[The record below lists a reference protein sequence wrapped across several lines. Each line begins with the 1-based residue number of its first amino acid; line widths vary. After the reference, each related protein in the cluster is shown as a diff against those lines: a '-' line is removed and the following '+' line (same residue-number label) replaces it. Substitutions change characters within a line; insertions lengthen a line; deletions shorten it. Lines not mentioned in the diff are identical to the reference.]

1 MKKTVLFFVWVF
13 ASVSLWAQTDVK
25 LSVDQLEEDFQLF
38 REQLEKVQP
47 GLYTYSSQEKLDGIF
62 EEIEVQIQK
71 PMSSIDFYR
80 TLLPIL
86 RPIGNNHTDIM
97 PPDSF
102 DEQLKETLPRFPFRL
117 YYDQGKLYVL
127 EDLSQEQEIG
137 VGAIITRMNGRDI
150 MEIFEKMKARYS
162 VDGYNESSPNWVLSI
177 AFSRKYA
184 QFFGTPP
191 TYELE
196 YVDQKGE
203 KKETTIKGIPQAEL
217 LENAQKINPPNIF
230 GRGEK
235 YQFRFIDEAAYLK
248 IASFQPE
255 KARAFVGFIKES
267 FRKIKDAGSQKLI
280 LDLRNNGG
288 GYPEASY
295 RLLAYLIQQRVY
307 PVEVEYAKVAKIED
321 AQYYVQDFFLK
332 HFHKQNLVWQNG
344 RYEVKSAPKTLIK
357 PEALAFK
364 GKLIVLINSR
374 SSSATGEFLGLVKS
388 YTNATF
394 IGTEAGGNCV
404 SQVAS
409 DLLTLVLPNSKV
421 KVSVPVIKSKLR
433 VNFENTGHG
442 VQPDIEVLPSVQDL
456 WEGKDVVLEVAL
468 GKS

>member
-1 MKKTVLFFVWVF
+1 MKKTSLFLVWVL
-13 ASVSLWAQTDVK
+13 ASLSLWAQTDGK
-25 LSVDQLEEDFQLF
+25 LSVDLLEEDFQLL
-38 REQLEKVQP
+38 RGQLEKVQP

-62 EEIEVQIQK
+62 KEIKLQIQK
-71 PMSSIDFYR
+71 PMSPINFYR

-102 DEQLKETLPRFPFRL
+102 NEALKESLPRFPFRL
-117 YYDQGKLYVL
+117 YHDKGKLYVL
-127 EDLSQEQEIG
+127 EDLSHEQEIG
-137 VGAIITRMNGRDI
+137 VGAIMTRVNGRDI
-150 MEIFEKMKARYS
+150 MEIFEEMKARYS

-177 AFSRKYA
+177 VFSRKYA
-184 QFFGTPP
+184 QFFGTPA

-196 YVDQKGE
+196 YIDQKGE
-203 KKETTIKGIPQAEL
+203 KKQATIKGIPQAEL
-217 LENAQKINPPNIF
+217 LKNAQKINPPDIF

-267 FRKIKDAGSQKLI
+267 FQKIKDAGSQKLI

-295 RLLAYLIQQRVY
+295 KLLAYLIKERVY
-307 PVEVEYAKVAKIED
+307 PVEVEYAKVNKIED
-321 AQYYVQDFFLK
+321 AQYYVQDFFFK
-332 HFHKQNLVWQNG
+332 HFHKQNLVWRNG
-344 RYEVKSAPKTLIK
+344 RYEVKAAPKTQIK
-357 PEALAFK
+357 AETLAFK

-374 SSSATGEFLGLVKS
+374 SSSATGEFLGLVK
-388 YTNATF
+388 THTDATF

-404 SQVAS
+404 TQVAS
-409 DLLTLVLPNSKV
+409 DLLTLILPNSKI
-421 KVSVPVIKSKLR
+421 KVSLPVIKSKLR
-433 VNFENTGHG
+433 VNFENIGHG

-456 WEGKDVVLEVAL
+456 WEGRDVVLEVAL
-468 GKS
+468 SKS